1 MLNLQKQ
8 KINNKNY
15 KWFLIGFRILIV
27 LTGVLFVIQGN
38 ANRLFDVFLTLITT
52 YAVDYVYII
61 FKVKFTEKMNF
72 AISVFIF
79 LSMFLGK
86 LMNFYSKVPN
96 WDDFLHLTSG
106 IILGMI
112 AYMILLNIFKEEKFQ
127 VLDKKFITFFIIIFG
142 IACAGFW
149 EIFEFSGDMI
159 FGLNSQGGSLLDTM
173 TDIIDGTV
181 GATAVAIL
189 YYFKPHI
196 LEDKDIE

>member
-1 MLNLQKQ
+1 MVNLQKQ

-27 LTGVLFVIQGN
+27 LTGVLFVIQGS

-72 AISVFIF
+72 AISAFIF

-142 IACAGFW
+142 VACAGFW

-173 TDIIDGTV
+173 TDIINGTV
-181 GATAVAIL
+181 GAVAVAIL

>member
-52 YAVDYVYII
+52 YAVDYIYII

-127 VLDKKFITFFIIIFG
+127 VLDKKIITFFIIIFG
-142 IACAGFW
+142 VACAGFW